1 MSWDERK
8 FTTYSFHVVQLSID
22 IIMLYSFDW
31 FKILNINI
39 PCTFS
44 NKGAEKKLLPYDWG
58 DPWKQSNLHRKK
70 MIGVTES
77 LITSVSFLGQFY

>member
-8 FTTYSFHVVQLSID
+8 TTTYSFHVVQLSID

-44 NKGAEKKLLPYDWG
+44 NKGAEKNHSHMIEVILEN
-58 DPWKQSNLHRKK
+58 NLIYTEKK
-70 MIGVTES
+70 IIGVTES
-77 LITSVSFLGQFY
+77 LTTSVYFLGQFY